1 MRVDDDNSSY
11 DSSHFAEL
19 AAKEEG
25 HDIKFRT
32 LTWKKATLLLF
43 GEYVCLAILAL
54 PWCLS
59 VLGWACGL
67 IVLVALGFF
76 CWYTSYTLWQWY
88 MRHPESTD
96 MVDIAA
102 SLFPRFPRLAREVTG
117 FFLLVNNIMLIGFH
131 VFTGAKIL
139 NTLSEHSMCT
149 VAFQGFS
156 AIMGIVFSLPRTL
169 KDVSK
174 MGVFSAVSM
183 GIAILLALIFSGI
196 EDHPLAGYGGK
207 WPELGPVR
215 TSGGFPTPKP
225 DFVSGLNAVLNIA
238 FLWNGQILYPSFIAE
253 MKEPKDFPKA
263 LAALTA
269 LEMALFVVVS
279 VVGYF
284 YLGQYAQAPMIGSF
298 VNPDYRK
305 AAFAFVLPPTI
316 IIGGIYSNVTSKY
329 IYRRI
334 LGNSR
339 HAHSNTVLGWGT
351 WLFIVFLIWAIAF
364 VLGNVIPSMGDFLS
378 IISSSCTSWF
388 GFIFWSVAYYRMNK
402 NRLFKG
408 PLKCFTTFLN
418 MLILGFGLFMLGAGL
433 YTSIEAIILDY
444 QGPVRGTFSCA
455 DNQ

>member
-1 MRVDDDNSSY
+1 MVVNDDTSVN
-11 DSSHFAEL
+11 SSHFAEL
-19 AAKEEG
+19 AAKEDG

-59 VLGWACGL
+59 VLGWSCGI

-76 CWYTSYTLWQWY
+76 CWYTSYTLWQWC
-88 MRHPESTD
+88 MRHPEATD
-96 MVDIAA
+96 MTDIAA
-102 SLFPRFPRLAREVTG
+102 TLFPRFPWLARELTG
-117 FFLLVNNIMLIGFH
+117 FFLLVNNVMLIGFH

-139 NTLSEHSMCT
+139 NTLSGHSMCT

-156 AIMGIVFSLPRTL
+156 AIMGIAFSLPRTL
-169 KDVSK
+169 KDVSA
-174 MGVFSAVSM
+174 MSVFSAISM
-183 GIAILLALIFSGI
+183 GIAILLALVFSGI
-196 EDHPLAGYGGK
+196 EDHPLAGYGGA

-215 TSGGFPTPKP
+215 TWGGFPTPQP
-225 DFVSGLNAVLNIA
+225 SFVAGLNAVLNIA

-279 VVGYF
+279 AVGYN
-284 YLGQYAQAPMIGSF
+284 YLGQYAQAPMMGSF
-298 VNPDYRK
+298 ATADYRK

-316 IIGGIYSNVTSKY
+316 IIGAIYSNVTSKY
-329 IYRRI
+329 VYRRI
-334 LGNSR
+334 LGRSR
-339 HAHSNTVLGWGT
+339 HAHSHTVIGWGT
-351 WLFIVFLIWAIAF
+351 WLAIVFAVWAVAF
-364 VLGNVIPSMGDFLS
+364 ILGNVIPSMGDFLS

-388 GFIFWSVAYYRMNK
+388 GFIFWAVAYYRMNSK
-402 NRLFKG
+402 KLFRS
-408 PLKCFTTFLN
+408 PLKIATTLLN
-418 MLILGFGLFMLGAGL
+418 VLILCFGLFMLGAGL
-433 YTSIEAIILDY
+433 YTSIEAIIQDY
-444 QGPVRGTFSCA
+444 QGPVRGAFSCA